1 MWVYMFVLIFCKKKN
16 KKFEMIDR
24 FRYFI
29 LIDNWEMSGK

>member
-1 MWVYMFVLIFCKKKN
+1 MWVYMFVLIFCKKK